1 MMLVGVFAKDDRY
14 SADYI
19 ANYANVYVLDALKR
33 VQRRGP
39 GADHGRARTRRCGS
53 G

>member
-1 MMLVGVFAKDDRY
+1 MMLIAVKGPAERY

-33 VQRRGP
+33 VPGAGP
-39 GADHGRARTRRCGS
+39 GADHGRARPGDARS

>member
-1 MMLVGVFAKDDRY
+1 MMLIACSRKGDRY

-33 VQRRGP
+33 VN
-39 GADHGRARTRRCGS
+39 GAGQAQIMGVRTRRCGS